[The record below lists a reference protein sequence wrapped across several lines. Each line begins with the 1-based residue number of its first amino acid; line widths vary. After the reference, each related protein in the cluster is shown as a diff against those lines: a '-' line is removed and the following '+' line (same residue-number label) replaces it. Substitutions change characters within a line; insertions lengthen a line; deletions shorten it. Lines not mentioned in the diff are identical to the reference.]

1 MSTPSDKPVRT
12 FSARYND
19 GHTAATVAVQT
30 WPDPRGLT
38 VAAPDGEEIDC
49 WDWPDVRLAEPPAR
63 GRPVRL
69 SNRSHPGARLSI
81 DDPAVIPV
89 LRAHTKYLKR
99 VPIGRNG
106 VLTIAGIATAFAAA
120 AAFFVYGLPWVARPL
135 AAVVPVAWEEPVGE
149 STVAIVNQIFA
160 RGHKLC
166 DGAAGSAAL
175 QAMTRQLAATVET
188 PYHIRVNVADS
199 GIVNAL
205 ATPGGRIIV
214 FRGLIDR
221 AKSADEVAGVLAH
234 EIAHVVRR
242 HPTQGMIASIGWS
255 ALLSVFTGGASLSS
269 DAATRLAAHFATSA
283 YSRDLE
289 AEADEGALAMLA
301 ASGIGSAGLA
311 SFFRSMEKEEKAGL
325 GLPEYLS
332 THPETGKRTEA
343 AEKAAIPA
351 RRRALTQKEWQALKA
366 ICR

>member
-1 MSTPSDKPVRT
+1 
-12 FSARYND
+12 
-19 GHTAATVAVQT
+19 
-30 WPDPRGLT
+30 
-38 VAAPDGEEIDC
+38 
-49 WDWPDVRLAEPPAR
+49 
-63 GRPVRL
+63 
-69 SNRSHPGARLSI
+69 
-81 DDPAVIPV
+81 
-89 LRAHTKYLKR
+89 
-99 VPIGRNG
+99 
-106 VLTIAGIATAFAAA
+106 
-120 AAFFVYGLPWVARPL
+120 
-135 AAVVPVAWEEPVGE
+135 
-149 STVAIVNQIFA
+149 
-160 RGHKLC
+160 
-166 DGAAGSAAL
+166 
-175 QAMTRQLAATVET
+175 MTRQLAATVET